1 VAEHTLETAMTEHHF
16 ETHQP
21 VALYVETGAGE
32 VDVTA
37 TETTESRVEITG
49 RNAEEVD
56 VTFEGRDLRVVVP
69 RRRSGFF
76 GGDDSLFIT
85 VTVPTGSDLAVRS
98 GSADLAVIGEIGSSH
113 VKTGSGD
120 VRLDV
125 LAGPATA
132 QTGSGDV
139 EVDEARSELRVKCGS
154 GDVTVR
160 SALGATAVS
169 TGSGDVEIG
178 SHQGPAVIKT
188 GSGDVHVAD
197 ATSDLSMVTGS
208 GDLQIDTARRG
219 RFSAKGA
226 SGSIHVGIP
235 AGIPVWTDI
244 STVSGQ
250 IHNNVEGAGEP
261 AEGADH
267 IELRATTVSGDVV
280 LSQR

>member
-1 VAEHTLETAMTEHHF
+1 MAEHTLEAAMAEHHF

-21 VALYVETGAGE
+21 VALYVEVGSGQ

-37 TETTESRVEITG
+37 TETTESRVEVTG
-49 RNAEEVD
+49 RHAEEVE
-56 VTFEGRDLRVVVP
+56 VTLEGRDLRIVVP
-69 RRRSGFF
+69 KRRTGFF
-76 GGDDSLFIT
+76 GGDDSVFINA
-85 VTVPTGSDLAVRS
+85 TVPTGSDLAVRT

-113 VKTGSGD
+113 VKSGSGD

-125 LAGPATA
+125 LTGPGSTE
-132 QTGSGDV
+132 TGSGDV
-139 EVDEARSELRVKCGS
+139 EVDEARGELRIKCGS
-154 GDVTVR
+154 GDVSIR
-160 SALGATAVS
+160 RASAAMAVS

-188 GSGDVHVAD
+188 GSGDVHVVD
-197 ATSDLSMVTGS
+197 AATDLSMVTGS

-235 AGIPVWTDI
+235 AGTPVWTDI

-250 IHNNVEGAGEP
+250 IHSNVEGAGEP
-261 AEGADH
+261 TEDGDH

-280 LSQR
+280 LSER